1 LYHEVASR
9 PHSVAKQTLSTAERR
24 SSNNSASAGERKEV
38 IWTCFASLTEELTCM
53 DRNGID
59 PHPVIPE
66 LERWKGEEEEKK
78 IYI

>member
-1 LYHEVASR
+1 
-9 PHSVAKQTLSTAERR
+9 
-24 SSNNSASAGERKEV
+24 
-38 IWTCFASLTEELTCM
+38 M

-78 IYI
+78 IYIWGPFTDIMQGPDGGLRSPRFVHTF